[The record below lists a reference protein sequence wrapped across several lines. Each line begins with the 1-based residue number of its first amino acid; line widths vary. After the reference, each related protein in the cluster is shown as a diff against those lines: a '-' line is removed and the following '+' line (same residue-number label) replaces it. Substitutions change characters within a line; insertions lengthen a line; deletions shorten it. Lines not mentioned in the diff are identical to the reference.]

1 MSLCLHSAWIFL
13 YVQRAFWSLLI
24 FKDYVSPNLS
34 RRDLQQLSRG
44 DTRELSIPEEIGF
57 RLRASITGNL
67 H

>member
-1 MSLCLHSAWIFL
+1 MLAFCLDLYI
-13 YVQRAFWSLLI
+13 YVQRAFWSLPI
-24 FKDYVSPNLS
+24 FKDYVSLNLS
-34 RRDLQQLSRG
+34 RRDLQQLPRG